1 MILEVVADM
10 SQLQPLL
17 HNAIMSNNDSF
28 CDVRLEGSLRPLQL
42 TQWTWAGVLQ
52 PWKGP
57 DAKETIAD
65 GQREGGEYA
74 QTYGEH

>member
-28 CDVRLEGSLRPLQL
+28 CDVRLEGSLLPLAADAVDMGRGSATL
-42 TQWTWAGVLQ
+42 E
-52 PWKGP
+52 GP
-57 DAKETIAD
+57 
-65 GQREGGEYA
+65 
-74 QTYGEH
+74 